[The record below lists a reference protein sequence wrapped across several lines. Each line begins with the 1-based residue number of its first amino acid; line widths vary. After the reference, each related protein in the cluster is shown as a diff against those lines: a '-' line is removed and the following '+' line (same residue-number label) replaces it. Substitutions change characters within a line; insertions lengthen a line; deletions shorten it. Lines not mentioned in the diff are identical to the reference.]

1 MSFKEKPYALFMTD
15 EMKSMA
21 RDLSVC
27 QEEGR
32 MTLS

>member
-1 MSFKEKPYALFMTD
+1 MSFKEKPYVLFMTD
-15 EMKSMA
+15 EMKSIA
-21 RDLSVC
+21 WELSVC